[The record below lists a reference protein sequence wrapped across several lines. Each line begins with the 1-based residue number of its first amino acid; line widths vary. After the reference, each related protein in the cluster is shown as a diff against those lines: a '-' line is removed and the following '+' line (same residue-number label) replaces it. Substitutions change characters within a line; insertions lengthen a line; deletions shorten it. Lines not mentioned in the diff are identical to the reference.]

1 VRLAVY
7 WLLYTLSIGPMF
19 WYWYEASYLDG
30 PKWVVVLYLPL
41 LYVCEQF
48 EPFGRLVNWYIRW
61 WIL

>member
-1 VRLAVY
+1 
-7 WLLYTLSIGPMF
+7 MF